1 MKHLLLDIMV
11 NGEFFGQVA
20 YPETPKVKGGVEPYD
35 NKKIESFILNRYPSL
50 KNKKYRIEFS
60 NQKV

>member
-1 MKHLLLDIMV
+1 MSSNTLLLDIMV
-11 NGEFFGQVA
+11 DGHFYCQLPYA
-20 YPETPKVKGGVEPYD
+20 DKPEYTDTELKDY
-35 NKKIESFILNRYPSL
+35 IESKRPNL